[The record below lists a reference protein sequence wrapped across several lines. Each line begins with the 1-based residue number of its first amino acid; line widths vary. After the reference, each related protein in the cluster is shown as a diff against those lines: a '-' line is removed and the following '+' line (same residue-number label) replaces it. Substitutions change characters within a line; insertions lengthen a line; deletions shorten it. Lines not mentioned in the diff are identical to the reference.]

1 MPQPSDSPAS
11 TLAVQTQSPQP
22 LPGQPP
28 VARREPTST
37 TLHGVTL
44 HDDYRWMRD
53 KNSPELLAYLNAENA
68 YTSAFMAPTADL
80 QAKLYAEMLSHIK
93 ETDES
98 VPYRLGDWF
107 YYSRTLEGR
116 QYPIYCR
123 RAATNPDL
131 DAPFE
136 LSAQD
141 PAQPEQVILDVN
153 ALAEGNPFM
162 AVGAMAISPDGNL
175 LAYTTDSTGFR
186 QYTLHLRSYDPAL
199 RTWTDLPDTA
209 LRVGTLAW
217 AADSRTLF
225 YSTEDETTKRQDHI
239 FRHSLGAAP
248 EQDALVLHEPDE
260 RFNVGVG
267 RTRDGLYLLIE
278 SASHTTNEFRFLP
291 ADDPTGDFRVLAPR
305 LDDQEYYP
313 AHRFSPETGG
323 LFYIRTNDA
332 GKNFR
337 VVTAP
342 VADPGRDHWSEL
354 IPLDPDHP
362 LEDFDL
368 FQSFAVT
375 TRRKLGLPTL
385 EVLRFTDK
393 PGLDPEMWVPPLE
406 PPVSIA
412 FPEPTYSAAPHI
424 NRIFSTQVFRYSYQS
439 LVSPPSVYEYNVAR
453 HSDVAAVPIGRSL
466 LLKQQE
472 VPGGFDPSL
481 YASERVWVDAP
492 GGPSFPAS
500 SERVGST
507 VKVPASIVYRRDSFH
522 RDGTNPLYIYG
533 YGSYGYP
540 LPVSFSPMRLS
551 LLDRGVVMVYAHI
564 RGGGELGD
572 TWHDAGKMALKRNT
586 FTDFIAVTES
596 LTAHGYGSPTRVAI
610 EGGSAGGLL
619 MGAVLNIAAASGKPA
634 LFRVVLSH
642 VPFVDIMNTMLD
654 ATLPLTVGEYEEW
667 GNPNEPE
674 AFRTMLSYSPY
685 DNLEQLAQPGPDGEP
700 APIPAILV
708 KTSLNDSQVM
718 YWEPAKYVAK
728 LRTLKTNSTPLL
740 LHINMDAGHGGAS
753 GRYDYFKEIAF
764 DYAFLLTQLGVVP
777 TP

>member
-1 MPQPSDSPAS
+1 MSQSSDPPAS
-11 TLAVQTQSPQP
+11 IFFA
-22 LPGQPP
+22 QPP
-28 VARREPTST
+28 AARRDPTAN
-37 TLHGVTL
+37 TLHDVTL

-53 KNSPELLAYLNAENA
+53 KNSPELLAYLQAENT
-68 YTSAFMAPTADL
+68 YTAALMASTAEL

-98 VPYRLGDWF
+98 VPYRLGNWF
-107 YYSRTLEGR
+107 YFSRTVEGR
-116 QYPIYCR
+116 QYPIHCR
-123 RAATNPDL
+123 RAATSPDL
-131 DAPFE
+131 DAPP
-136 LSAQD
+136 D
-141 PAQPEQVILDVN
+141 PAQPEQVVLDVN
-153 ALAEGNPFM
+153 ALAEGKPFM
-162 AVGAMAISPDGNL
+162 DVGAMSISPDGNL
-175 LAYTTDSTGFR
+175 LAYTTDSTGYR
-186 QYTLHLRSYDPAL
+186 QYTLHLRDL
-199 RTWTDLPDTA
+199 RTGTDLADAA
-209 LRVGTLAW
+209 LRVGSIAW

-225 YSTEDETTKRQDHI
+225 YSTEDETTKRQDHV
-239 FRHSLGAAP
+239 FRHALGAAT
-248 EQDALVLHEPDE
+248 EADQLVLFEEDE

-278 SASHTTNEFRFLP
+278 AASHTTNEFRFLP
-291 ADDPTGDFRVLAPR
+291 ADHPTGDFQVLAPR

-313 AHRFSPETGG
+313 AHRDG
-323 LFYIRTNDA
+323 LFYIRTNDT

-342 VADPGRDHWSEL
+342 VASPGRDHWAEL

-393 PGLDPEMWVPPLE
+393 AGLDPAMWVPPLE
-406 PPVSIA
+406 PPISIA

-424 NRIFSTQVFRYSYQS
+424 NRIFSTQVFRYSYTS

-453 HSDVAAVPIGRSL
+453 ANSTVPIGQSL

-472 VPGGFDPSL
+472 VPGSFDPSL

-492 GGPSFPAS
+492 VVGQPGAPHLAS
-500 SERVGST
+500 EMWDPNKT
-507 VKVPASIVYRRDSFH
+507 IEVPVSIVYRRSLFH

-540 LPVSFSPMRLS
+540 LPVSFSPTRLS

-572 TWHDAGKMALKRNT
+572 AWHDAGKMALKRNT

-596 LTAHGYGSPTRVAI
+596 LTAQRYGSPTRVAI

-619 MGAVLNIAAASGKPA
+619 MGAVVNMRPE
-634 LFRVVLSH
+634 LFRVVISH

-654 ATLPLTVGEYEEW
+654 PTLPLTVGEYEEW
-667 GNPNEPE
+667 GNPNQPE

-685 DNLEQLAQPGPDGEP
+685 DNLESLAGKEL
-700 APIPAILV
+700 PAILV
-708 KTSLNDSQVM
+708 KTSLHDSQVM

-728 LRTLKTNSTPLL
+728 LRTLKTDSAPLL

-753 GRYDYFKEIAF
+753 GRYDYLKEIAF
-764 DYAFLLTQLGVVP
+764 DYAFLLSQLGVV
-777 TP
+777 TA